1 MIELV
6 IRIVNGEPFEHPI
19 TRENFE
25 QVWTDLNFDAPGP
38 GFAKFYRHLQPVP
51 GVYEIVERCEYR
63 WNGDSVED
71 HWITR
76 PMTLEEKTAKQ
87 DEIKQ
92 NWTDFLSWTFNEETC
107 EFEPPVP
114 YPEDGNRYFW
124 DESQLAW
131 QQVES

>member
-1 MIELV
+1 MELY
-6 IRIVNGEPFEHPI
+6 IRLDQGQPVDHPM
-19 TRENFE
+19 TKSNM
-25 QVWTDLNFDAPGP
+25 QKVWPDFDFDNLPP
-38 GFAKFYRHLQPVP
+38 EFARFLRVPAPVP
-51 GVYEIVERCEYR
+51 GVYEFVVGCEYR
-63 WNGDSVED
+63 WNGDQVED

-92 NWTDFLSWTFNEETC
+92 NWTDFPSWTFNEETC